1 MLMTF
6 VDMLPCVLD
15 ANLQISL
22 HSETNVKL
30 HVTSL
35 SSHEKRLLNV
45 REMHDLILTRNKILF
60 IFVLVLGL
68 ETIRQLVVDMNLFII
83 KNAYNFFHNI

>member
-1 MLMTF
+1 MK
-6 VDMLPCVLD
+6 
-15 ANLQISL
+15 N
-22 HSETNVKL
+22 
-30 HVTSL
+30 
-35 SSHEKRLLNV
+35 RLLNV